1 MSNTIRRDIL
11 TAVPVSFTAEGE
23 VDFGG
28 YREILEFVR
37 DSGVDGAFVL
47 GTTGEFASL
56 SREER
61 DGLTRL
67 SLDVLSD
74 LPVVVHVGA
83 PSLFEV
89 RNLIADAVRC
99 GATTIAVL
107 TPYYLPASDAAVMRF
122 YEAVAEA
129 SSGLRVF
136 VYLFEARTGIRV
148 SPEMLGRIAQ
158 LPNIVGAKLSG
169 ESLESVSAYRAAV
182 PESFE
187 LFTGADRDLA
197 SAADHGAQ
205 GVVSGIA
212 SVFPRPFLDLVAALE
227 SEDRSRIEKT
237 QSAVNDVVNTVIGDP
252 ARMKAGLRLQG
263 VNAGFSRMAL
273 DEPDEDIVA
282 ELARA
287 VRTYAGAPA
296 A

>member
-1 MSNTIRRDIL
+1 MNTTRRDIL
-11 TAVPVSFTAEGE
+11 TAVPVSFAADGE
-23 VDFGG
+23 VDLAGS
-28 YREILEFVR
+28 REILEFVR

-61 DGLTRL
+61 KQLATL

-74 LPVVVHVGA
+74 LTVVVHVGA

-89 RNLIADAVRC
+89 RNLIADAIAA

-107 TPYYLPASDAAVMRF
+107 TPYYLPASDSAVMKF

-129 SSGLRVF
+129 STGLRVF

-148 SPEMLGRIAQ
+148 SPELLAQIAT

-182 PESFE
+182 PASFE

-197 SAADHGAQ
+197 SAAKHGAQ

-212 SVFPRPFLDLVAALE
+212 SVFPRPFLDLVAAL
-227 SEDRSRIEKT
+227 DGGDAARIADA
-237 QSAVNDVVNTVIGDP
+237 QAAVDDVVDTVIGDP
-252 ARMKAGLRLQG
+252 ARMKAGLALQG
-263 VNAGFSRMAL
+263 VKAGFSRMAL
-273 DEPDEDIVA
+273 DVPSEETMA
-282 ELARA
+282 ELRRA
-287 VRTYAGAPA
+287 AVAYAGARSA
-296 A
+296 R

>member
-28 YREILEFVR
+28 SREILEFVR

-67 SLDVLSD
+67 SLAVLSD

-89 RNLIADAVRC
+89 RNLIADAVRS

-107 TPYYLPASDAAVMRF
+107 TPYYLPASEAAVMRF

-148 SPEMLGRIAQ
+148 SPDMLGRIAQ

-227 SEDRSRIEKT
+227 SGDRSRIEKT
-237 QSAVNDVVNTVIGDP
+237 QSAVNDVVDTVIGDP

-273 DEPDEDIVA
+273 DEPDEDIAA

>member
-1 MSNTIRRDIL
+1 MSNSIRRDIL
-11 TAVPVSFTAEGE
+11 TAVPVAFTRDGDLDVAGS
-23 VDFGG
+23 
-28 YREILEFVR
+28 REILEFVR
-37 DSGVDGAFVL
+37 DSGVRGAFVL

-61 DGLTRL
+61 KRLAAL
-67 SLDVLSD
+67 SLEVLSD
-74 LPVVVHVGA
+74 LTVVVHVGA

-89 RNLIADAVRC
+89 KNLLADAVEV
-99 GATTIAVL
+99 GATTVAVL
-107 TPYYLPASDAAVMRF
+107 TPYYLPASDAAVLRF
-122 YEAVAEA
+122 YEAVAEV

-136 VYLFEARTGIRV
+136 AYLFEARTGIRV
-148 SPEMLGRIAQ
+148 SPDLLARIAK

-182 PESFE
+182 PEGFE

-197 SAADHGAQ
+197 RAADHGAQ

-227 SEDRSRIEKT
+227 DGDQARVESA
-237 QSAVNDVVNTVIGDP
+237 QSAVNDVVDTVIGDP

-273 DEPDEDIVA
+273 DEPDEDILS

-287 VRTYAGAPA
+287 VSAYAGSPVA
-296 A
+296 